1 MAAACERFR
10 GSARR
15 PIHPRVIQITRAQ
28 EFRGHPRVHGSVP
41 LTHSHPRLPMNNS
54 SLAIATVLRRAITAV
69 QQPESDSWNQR
80 RDSAIKRG
88 PRPLA

>member
-1 MAAACERFR
+1 
-10 GSARR
+10 
-15 PIHPRVIQITRAQ
+15 
-28 EFRGHPRVHGSVP
+28 
-41 LTHSHPRLPMNNS
+41 MNNS